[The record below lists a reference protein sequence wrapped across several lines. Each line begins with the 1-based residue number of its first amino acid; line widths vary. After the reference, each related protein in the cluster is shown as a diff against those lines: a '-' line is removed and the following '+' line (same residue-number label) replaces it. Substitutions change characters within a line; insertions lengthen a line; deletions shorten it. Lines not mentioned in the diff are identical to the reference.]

1 MVAPTDPVQLCRIR
15 HSLIRIILLE
25 IRMPDQNERQSSLRT
40 HPVRFTAS
48 DNLINRNE
56 NSDTVR
62 SVP

>member
-1 MVAPTDPVQLCRIR
+1 MVAPTDPVQLCWIR
-15 HSLIRIILLE
+15 HSLIRTILLG
-25 IRMPDQNERQSSLRT
+25 IRMPDRNERQSSFRT

-48 DNLINRNE
+48 DDLINKNE